1 MFFKSVFLSLWF
13 QEWFLINNLYNYYF
27 PENNPKPNAKKEPRQ
42 LYLQMYWKLFR
53 LRASLILPEY
63 RRKLPNTCLL
73 FKVNDTIGAII
84 PIELEGLSESKI
96 EEKLITYFRRYN
108 NAFSINPH
116 MKIYLQLDTPIQDQI
131 LIEHFQAEYPNIK
144 ILNPQEQ
151 IPYSRAL
158 HYDEIKI
165 KTKTLVINQETLSF
179 LVSFLYMGL
188 VYRFLKY
195 RLSKYRLL
203 IDKEVAENFDQRM
216 ASEFTNQQEK
226 NRWEQLKPI
235 LERVEPKDLVAVP
248 KYMEENNCNFS
259 RELWLIDNVMH
270 HHWNV
275 LFWKNGY
282 RQTRH
287 LSCLLSANII
297 LNYIF
302 ITDKGLIQGSKG
314 EKESYLAGN
323 VFHKLWITLAFN
335 WHSFWFAL
343 RKL

>member
-1 MFFKSVFLSLWF
+1 MFIKSVFLSLWF

-27 PENNPKPNAKKEPRQ
+27 PENNPKANTKKEPRQ

-63 RRKLPNTCLL
+63 RRRFPNMCLI
-73 FKVNDTIGAII
+73 FTTNYTIGAII
-84 PIELEGLSESKI
+84 PIELEKLSENKI

-116 MKIYLQLDTPIQDQI
+116 MKVYFQLDTPVQDQI
-131 LIEHFQAEYPNIK
+131 LIEHFQTEYPNIK

-151 IPYSRAL
+151 IPYIESS
-158 HYDEIKI
+158 HCDKI
-165 KTKTLVINQETLSF
+165 KTKTLIINQETLSF

-188 VYRFLKY
+188 IYRFLTY

-203 IDKEVAENFDQRM
+203 IDKEVAENFDHRM
-216 ASEFTNQQEK
+216 ASEFANQQEK
-226 NRWEQLKPI
+226 NRWEQLKSI
-235 LERVEPKDLVAVP
+235 LERVEPKDLVTVP
-248 KYMEENNCNFS
+248 KYMEENNCAFS
-259 RELWLIDNVMH
+259 PELWLINNVIH

-282 RQTRH
+282 QQTRY

-314 EKESYLAGN
+314 EKESYLIGN
-323 VFHKLWITLAFN
+323 VFHKLWMILAFN
-335 WHSFWFAL
+335 WRSFWFAL